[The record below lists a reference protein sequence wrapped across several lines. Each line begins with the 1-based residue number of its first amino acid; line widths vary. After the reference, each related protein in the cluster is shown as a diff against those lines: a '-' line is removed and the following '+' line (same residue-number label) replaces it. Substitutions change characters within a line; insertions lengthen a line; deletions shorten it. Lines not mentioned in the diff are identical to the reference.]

1 MAGRSSQKKALGT
14 GPVGKQVFHVR
25 HHDVELEAAGARG
38 SAPWMHNNFCR
49 IHRSLRVTP
58 AMEAR
63 IADHVW
69 SIDELIGLLP

>member
-1 MAGRSSQKKALGT
+1 
-14 GPVGKQVFHVR
+14 
-25 HHDVELEAAGARG
+25 
-38 SAPWMHNNFCR
+38 MHNNFCR